1 MSSITPHI
9 HEALLKGRRNLDGQ
23 LQKVSR
29 GHAPFAASAGVRTCK
44 PADFRGKTAVV
55 IGAGVGG
62 LCTAYELLTQ
72 VNTECD
78 GTDKLNVVI
87 LEARSKVGGR
97 CVSLRNNDVLIED
110 DSETKEYTSENAKLE
125 NSKFLYCNDRRPKQ
139 IVKFHEETKKNPD
152 GSERSKPYLN
162 AGPGRIPSTHIE
174 LLKYLHK
181 FDVPVETYIM
191 DTSSNQ
197 TYTRPHESTVT
208 NRKYTHNTRG
218 LFSEIL
224 FKQAYNIIHENT
236 GKGQGCQC
244 GGNQPT
250 GENCSDDVKLLIG
263 NLKGLLMKF
272 GSLDQDGDYNIKDN
286 PNGEDSGNTRAGY
299 KTLPGVDSG
308 ILDTSFSLEQLLD
321 AEFWG
326 TLDSQGNGTK
336 TNFYQPQDI
345 LWQPSLLQPVGGMD
359 QIPQAFHT
367 QVISANGGEDCVKLN
382 SPVKSITF
390 DDSKDQ
396 FVITYGELNPD
407 TYQEVEGVSH
417 VIYADYVF
425 CNMAMP
431 FLDEKL
437 DKNLLNRFDKGFQD
451 GLNAVFKTQLS
462 NNPTKRFLAPTTKVG
477 WQAERKYWQEPSKNR
492 VVPIFGG
499 ISRVDHNINQMWFPS
514 MDIHHEYGVLTG
526 CYNYGQDAIDM
537 GNKQE
542 VRDRL
547 ELASQGAQLLD
558 EDLGKNLHNG
568 VAIAWQNIPY
578 IKGGWTQWHAVEGLD
593 DDIAQAMVDE
603 ELSGE
608 LSAEGEDTLVDKV
621 SGKLDDL
628 AKKRVD
634 YFNDISKG
642 TSVDGKRRPRFF
654 IIGDQISSLP
664 GWQEGAVTAA
674 NKAVKRMLGMKVIF
688 KCKRIPDTRHT
699 VEGSI

>member
-1 MSSITPHI
+1 
-9 HEALLKGRRNLDGQ
+9 
-23 LQKVSR
+23 
-29 GHAPFAASAGVRTCK
+29 
-44 PADFRGKTAVV
+44 
-55 IGAGVGG
+55 
-62 LCTAYELLTQ
+62 
-72 VNTECD
+72 
-78 GTDKLNVVI
+78 
-87 LEARSKVGGR
+87 
-97 CVSLRNNDVLIED
+97 
-110 DSETKEYTSENAKLE
+110 
-125 NSKFLYCNDRRPKQ
+125 
-139 IVKFHEETKKNPD
+139 
-152 GSERSKPYLN
+152 
-162 AGPGRIPSTHIE
+162 
-174 LLKYLHK
+174 
-181 FDVPVETYIM
+181 
-191 DTSSNQ
+191 
-197 TYTRPHESTVT
+197 
-208 NRKYTHNTRG
+208 
-218 LFSEIL
+218 
-224 FKQAYNIIHENT
+224 
-236 GKGQGCQC
+236 
-244 GGNQPT
+244 
-250 GENCSDDVKLLIG
+250 
-263 NLKGLLMKF
+263 
-272 GSLDQDGDYNIKDN
+272 
-286 PNGEDSGNTRAGY
+286 
-299 KTLPGVDSG
+299 
-308 ILDTSFSLEQLLD
+308 
-321 AEFWG
+321 
-326 TLDSQGNGTK
+326 
-336 TNFYQPQDI
+336 
-345 LWQPSLLQPVGGMD
+345 MD
-359 QIPQAFHT
+359 QIQKAFHR
-367 QVISANGGEDCVKLN
+367 QVISANWGEDCVRLN

-547 ELASQGAQLLD
+547 ELAAQGAQLLD
-558 EDLGKNLHNG
+558 ADLGKNLHNG

-578 IKGGWTQWHAVEGLD
+578 IKGGWTQWHEVFGTEDEAKAD
-593 DDIAQAMVDE
+593 DYTVT
-603 ELSGE
+603 GV
-608 LSAEGEDTLVDKV
+608 T
-621 SGKLDDL
+621 
-628 AKKRVD
+628 
-634 YFNDISKG
+634 YFNSISQG
-642 TSVDGKRRPRFF
+642 TSVNGDLNRPRFF
-654 IIGDQISSLP
+654 IVGDQISSLP